1 MAMIRRYMLTTMV
14 LPAMLLS
21 ACATTTL
28 TAVWKDPSYQGPPRK
43 VMVIGVAKK
52 PVNRRIFEDEFV
64 RRLKALGTEAVAS
77 YTVLPDRQ
85 QDDSAAVEAKMNE
98 LGADAVL
105 ITRLTDKKT
114 VKTIVPG
121 TVYSPPSFY
130 GTWRDYYRYGSQVT
144 YTPAYV
150 AEDEYALMETNLY
163 NAGTDKLIWSAL
175 SETEISGSDQRLIQ
189 SYVGVMVDA
198 MADEKLFQSK

>member
-1 MAMIRRYMLTTMV
+1 MIPTLRRTLIFVM

-28 TAVWKDPSYQGPPRK
+28 TSVWKDPSYQGPPGK
-43 VMVIGVAKK
+43 IMVVGVAKR
-52 PVNRRIFEDEFV
+52 PVNRRISEDEFV
-64 RRLKALGTEAVAS
+64 RRLKARGADAVAS
-77 YTVLPDRQ
+77 YAVLPDGQ
-85 QDDSAAVEAKMNE
+85 QEDPAAIGAKMKE

-114 VKTIVPG
+114 VKTLVPG

-130 GTWRDYYRYGSQVT
+130 GTWRDYYRHGSQVI

-175 SETEISGSDQRLIQ
+175 SETEIRGSDQKLIQ
-189 SYVGVMVDA
+189 SFIGVMVDA
-198 MADEKLFQSK
+198 MVDEQLFRSK